1 MKSFKDYI
9 TEGKKTYA
17 FKIKVAGDITEEF
30 KDNLKTAME
39 RFSVVKMSNGKRTPI
54 TENPLDFPMI
64 KNTSVTVF
72 EVEVSYPTTSQV
84 LEAYVSQVC
93 RHPASQV
100 VVRAANEEASLQDVP
115 DIKAKKDLEDAL
127 LATEDMGGE
136 SAQDQVGSTK
146 VSSFLKDLA
155 AVAKDR
161 EVKNQPKE
169 KAAEMPESG
178 ASISPIGSKAQ
189 KGK

>member
-1 MKSFKDYI
+1 MKSFKDYL
-9 TEGKKTYA
+9 TESKKTYA

-30 KDNLKTAME
+30 TSDLKTAME
-39 RFSVVKMSNGKRTPI
+39 KFAVVKMSNGKRTPI
-54 TENPLDFPMI
+54 TENPLDFATLQNI
-64 KNTSVTVF
+64 GVTVF

-93 RHPASQV
+93 KHPASHIRV
-100 VVRAANEEASLQDVP
+100 LAANEDASIQDVP
-115 DIKAKKDLEDAL
+115 DIKAKKELEEAL

-155 AVAKDR
+155 AVAKSR
-161 EVKNQPKE
+161 EVKDQPKE
-169 KAAEMPESG
+169 KASDMPESG
-178 ASISPIGSKAQ
+178 ANISPIGSKAQ